1 MLLILTGEQLGLDE
15 DHFFDEFEVEIDDDL
30 AEDDVIDI
38 IQVMENDCD
47 VSHLVDETTAT
58 RHIRT
63 VLAVMRDN
71 VKIEAQASARG
82 IEI

>member
-38 IQVMENDCD
+38 IQVLENSCD
-47 VSHLVDETTAT
+47 VSHLVDKDTAT

-63 VLAVMRDN
+63 ILQVMRDN
-71 VKIEAQASARG
+71 ALIERQASDR
-82 IEI
+82 EIDL